1 MVIAVVGVSRAEQ
14 VLDRR
19 IVLGLL
25 IGVADQQADGT
36 AGGLAFEHPGEDLD
50 LVGFLALGGVAAGAR
65 LAPVQVTLQ
74 VLQRQ
79 FQARRA
85 AVDNGD
91 QRRTMA
97 FARGGDS
104 EQLAVGIAGHAGSS
118 VKSAEI
124 TQSGL
129 ARAPVYAG
137 YPTSSSSN
145 LLPVTESN
153 RHLIHDGAMMLRVL
167 LLSLS
172 LFTGLVHA
180 AVLQRPVSLDTGH
193 GELYGSLLLP
203 KSEQPVPVVLIIS
216 GSGPTDRDGN
226 NPDGGRNDSLKR
238 LAWVL
243 AKHNIASV
251 RYDKRGVAAS
261 LAATP
266 DERNLTLDAY
276 VADAV
281 AWGNKLKADPRLGQL
296 IVLGHSEGALIATLA
311 APQLNAAGVIS
322 ISGTARPVDQ
332 ILRQQLSYRLPPAL
346 MLRSNELL
354 DSLKAGKVDPDVPPA
369 LQVIFRPSVQPY
381 LITLFREDPA
391 AAFARLKMPALIIQG
406 SNDIQVSVD
415 DARVLK
421 AAKPDAQ
428 LALIEGMNH
437 VMRIVPNDLKRQLA
451 SYKDPQLPLAA
462 ELGSAIIDFI
472 DGLHTR

>member
-1 MVIAVVGVSRAEQ
+1 
-14 VLDRR
+14 
-19 IVLGLL
+19 
-25 IGVADQQADGT
+25 
-36 AGGLAFEHPGEDLD
+36 
-50 LVGFLALGGVAAGAR
+50 
-65 LAPVQVTLQ
+65 
-74 VLQRQ
+74 
-79 FQARRA
+79 
-85 AVDNGD
+85 
-91 QRRTMA
+91 
-97 FARGGDS
+97 
-104 EQLAVGIAGHAGSS
+104 
-118 VKSAEI
+118 
-124 TQSGL
+124 
-129 ARAPVYAG
+129 
-137 YPTSSSSN
+137 
-145 LLPVTESN
+145 
-153 RHLIHDGAMMLRVL
+153 MMLRVL

-172 LFTGLVHA
+172 LFTGLVNA

-193 GELYGSLLLP
+193 GELYGSMLLP
-203 KSEQPVPVVLIIS
+203 KSAQPVPVVLIIS

-243 AKHNIASV
+243 AKHNIASM

-281 AWGNKLKADPRLGQL
+281 AWGKQLKADPRLGQL
-296 IVLGHSEGALIATLA
+296 IVLGHSEGALVASLA
-311 APQLNAAGVIS
+311 AAQLDAAGVIS

-332 ILRQQLSYRLPPAL
+332 VLRQQLSYRLPPAL
-346 MLRSNELL
+346 MVRSNELL
-354 DSLKAGKVDPDVPPA
+354 DSLKAGQVDNDVPPA

-428 LALIEGMNH
+428 LTLIDGMNH
-437 VMRIVPNDLKRQLA
+437 VLRIVPNDLKRQLA

-462 ELGSAIIDFI
+462 ELGRSIISFI